1 MNGINREIK
10 PKYREAYKAASGNKW
25 YYEKYFRISHLERSN
40 CYQELY
46 NLNKEIITNDA
57 Y

>member
-10 PKYREAYKAASGNKW
+10 PRYREAYKAASGGKW
-25 YYEKYFRISHLERSN
+25 YLEKYFRISHLERNN

-46 NLNKEIITNDA
+46 ELNKANLEI
-57 Y
+57 